1 MIKKSPV
8 SAKGSSH
15 GSDEARFWASLFL
28 VNCKMNSLFVESYS
42 CFLLDEIQADA
53 IASNCERGQS
63 QTSAGKIP

>member
-8 SAKGSSH
+8 SAK

-53 IASNCERGQS
+53 HSSNCE
-63 QTSAGKIP
+63 